1 MGVGMGQQYLSA
13 NVQRYIPWVTA
24 AWHGLKYYFAV
35 NNHYVR
41 RKLLTL
47 LFPFRKRQWRR

>member
-1 MGVGMGQQYLSA
+1 MGQQYLSA